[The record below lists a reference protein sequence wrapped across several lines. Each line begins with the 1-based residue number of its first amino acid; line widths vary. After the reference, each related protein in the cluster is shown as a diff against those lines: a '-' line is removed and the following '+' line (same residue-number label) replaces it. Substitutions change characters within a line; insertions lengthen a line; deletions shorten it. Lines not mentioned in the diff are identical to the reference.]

1 MASLSTITG
10 LVAEKPDCPAM
21 SAFLHLPAPVPLRQ
35 ILFSSIRPIRR
46 ERRLSARALCRR
58 HGPLLRFG
66 NLGRNVFQ
74 GPTFLQ
80 MDMSLSKVFKIT
92 ERVNL
97 KFSAQA
103 QNLTNHPSF
112 DCIDS
117 NLSSG
122 TFGRA
127 QCLAQSGGAG
137 QSTTT
142 QISSGGIG
150 LPVARIMS
158 IGLRLGF

>member
-1 MASLSTITG
+1 M
-10 LVAEKPDCPAM
+10 
-21 SAFLHLPAPVPLRQ
+21 
-35 ILFSSIRPIRR
+35 
-46 ERRLSARALCRR
+46 
-58 HGPLLRFG
+58 
-66 NLGRNVFQ
+66 
-74 GPTFLQ
+74 FLQ
-80 MDMSLSKVFKIT
+80 MDMSLTKVFKIT

-117 NLSSG
+117 NLNSS

-127 QCLAQSGGAG
+127 QCLAQSGGTG
-137 QSTTT
+137 QSTTGVF
-142 QISSGGIG
+142 SGGIG